1 MVVVAVVAREAD
13 VADMQKINNQTP
25 RILAALL
32 SYPQA
37 DLMAA
42 LPEMTQLLQ
51 AEGWLNNASLQAV
64 TRFMNE
70 LAVADLL
77 DAQEMYVSLF
87 DRTPSLSLH
96 LFEHVHG
103 DSRDR
108 GQALVDL
115 DQIYRAQGLHNA
127 TEHTPDYLPMFLE
140 YVALLPL
147 AEVRA
152 ALDGVVEILG
162 ALAQR
167 LRNRQSSY
175 ADLLEAVTLLAARKP
190 DPARLQA
197 SLLADDG
204 QMPDNE
210 RLDAAWGEQFAL
222 APPQQGSSAADA
234 CPKAADMLARMHM
247 DSSKTGAAT

>member
-1 MVVVAVVAREAD
+1 M
-13 VADMQKINNQTP
+13 ADMQKINNQTP

-51 AEGWLNNASLQAV
+51 AEGWLNKASLQAV
-64 TRFMNE
+64 TRFMTE

-115 DQIYRAQGLHNA
+115 DQIYRTQGLHNA

-147 AEVRA
+147 AEARA

-222 APPQQGSSAADA
+222 APPQQGASGADA

>member
-1 MVVVAVVAREAD
+1 
-13 VADMQKINNQTP
+13 MQKSNNQTP

-32 SYPQA
+32 SYPEA
-37 DLMAA
+37 DLVAA
-42 LPEMTQLLQ
+42 LPELERLLK
-51 AEGWLNNASLQAV
+51 AEGWLNNDGSQAV
-64 TRFMNE
+64 FGFMQE
-70 LAVADLL
+70 LAGADLL
-77 DAQEMYVSLF
+77 DAQETYVSLF

-115 DQIYRAQGLHNA
+115 DQIYREQGLCNA

-140 YVALLPL
+140 YLSLLPL
-147 AEVRA
+147 ADARA
-152 ALDGVVEILG
+152 ALDGMVEILG
-162 ALAQR
+162 ALALR
-167 LRNRQSSY
+167 LHNRQSKY
-175 ADLLEAVTLLAARKP
+175 ADLLDAVMMLAARKP

-204 QMPDNE
+204 QLPDNE

-222 APPQQGSSAADA
+222 APLQNGQEAGNS
-234 CPKAADMLARMHM
+234 CPKTADMLARMQM